1 MRHSPPPH
9 GSQKV
14 SADDRIPAVTRD
26 RADLQAG
33 KYGFRRTQRR
43 IEEPHEFRDAV
54 TGIDL
59 TVLFQKHP
67 GQPGFVEQFQSARW
81 ALDYGSVHAPTR
93 VRGVVQAGWA
103 SFCLSLGPGDAIWNG
118 QKAPPGCLGLLPPGC
133 EVDGGTLLDFR
144 WVTAAIPPSCWEE
157 CLRLAGIDDTG
168 PRRLTVIPLPEP
180 VFALLRDRLAST
192 RSLLAGAEAPCPPR
206 GPEQTAAL
214 VLDAFTT
221 ACAISA
227 NRPLRPT
234 SLWNRSRLVRTA
246 EEWML
251 AHLADSVRVPDLCA
265 ALRVSR
271 RELEYAFRSIF
282 DKSPRD
288 YLETLR
294 LHAIRRAL
302 LDADSDETRVIDIAY
317 AHGMPHLGRFAASYR
332 SLFGENPVETLR
344 RR

>member
-1 MRHSPPPH
+1 M
-9 GSQKV
+9 
-14 SADDRIPAVTRD
+14 
-26 RADLQAG
+26 
-33 KYGFRRTQRR
+33 
-43 IEEPHEFRDAV
+43 
-54 TGIDL
+54 
-59 TVLFQKHP
+59 LFQKHA

-81 ALDYGSVHAPTR
+81 ALDYGSVHTPTR

-144 WVTAAIPPSCWEE
+144 WITAAIPPSCWEE
-157 CLRLAGIDDTG
+157 CLRLAGIDAAV
-168 PRRLTVIPLPEP
+168 PRRLTVISLPEP
-180 VFALLRDRLAST
+180 VFMVLRDQLAAT
-192 RSLLAGAEAPCPPR
+192 RKMLAGAESPSSPR
-206 GPEQTAAL
+206 VIDDTAAL
-214 VLDAFTT
+214 VLDAFAM

-234 SLWNRSRLVRTA
+234 SLWNRSRLLTAA

-251 AHLADSVRVPDLCA
+251 AHLADSIRIPELCA

-282 DKSPRD
+282 DKSPRE

-302 LDADSDETRVIDIAY
+302 LDARTDGSRVIDIAY

-332 SLFGENPVETLR
+332 GLFGENPVETLKR
-344 RR
+344 R